1 VLAPPFAS
9 TDRAYALKIPHDL
22 RIGVRDF
29 HPVEFDF
36 VHPPIQQIRGV
47 RPFAGENG
55 EIGCANAR
63 VAGDAFHLGR
73 TAKDIATSLP
83 IRASLSY
90 ALSRRNAEPLR
101 SRIRRRFG
109 TSIAA
114 AFSKCLSVRE
124 TVSMVR
130 PR

>member
-47 RPFAGENG
+47 WPFAGENG

-73 TAKDIATSLP
+73 TATVKGPPSPCACCSSFAINAQIDEQS
-83 IRASLSY
+83 RAVHL
-90 ALSRRNAEPLR
+90 LEP
-101 SRIRRRFG
+101 S
-109 TSIAA
+109 
-114 AFSKCLSVRE
+114 E
-124 TVSMVR
+124 T
-130 PR
+130 